1 MTKKEK
7 YALKDVIVVESCRE
21 VKAVACMD
29 PYIVLAEAIVKANN
43 EEDPELPVV
52 GNIAKS
58 IFGKK
63 IDE

>member
-21 VKAVACMD
+21 AKAVAYMD

-43 EEDPELPVV
+43 E
-52 GNIAKS
+52 K
-58 IFGKK
+58 
-63 IDE
+63 